1 MDDGRRHRFDTLH
14 DAAVGVD
21 PRAQAVVPADAPL
34 DEQGNL
40 VTESHCRANVDKLC
54 AAGDVVGALDR
65 ISVACGQAA
74 LAATTV
80 RNILLAAAA

>member
-1 MDDGRRHRFDTLH
+1 MDDGKRHRFDTLH

-21 PRAQAVVPADAPL
+21 PRAQAVVQADAPL
-34 DEQGNL
+34 DERGNL

-54 AAGDVVGALDR
+54 TTGDVVSALDR

-74 LAATTV
+74 VATTV
-80 RNILLAAAA
+80 RNILLADAA